1 MAATAL
7 PPALLELLDP
17 VARSRHAGRS
27 RRTRRARPQLT
38 ALGSTSQR
46 IQPAC
51 TLSTIA
57 ATRGAMPTGSN
68 CNAV

>member
-7 PPALLELLDP
+7 PPALPELLDTA
-17 VARSRHAGRS
+17 ARSRHAGRS
-27 RRTRRARPQLT
+27 RRTRRARLRLT
-38 ALGSTSQR
+38 ALSRTSQR

-51 TLSTIA
+51 TLPTIA